1 MTGKE
6 LRRMSR
12 SQLIEIIYELKK
24 REDDYKMQ
32 IDLLQ
37 QKLNERVLCMES
49 AGSIAQASMQ
59 LNRVFE
65 AAQAAADQYLLSVRA
80 AAEAAA
86 EKADQTEA

>member
-32 IDLLQ
+32 IEQLQ
-37 QKLNERVLCMES
+37 QKLNDRVLCMES
-49 AGSIAQASMQ
+49 AGSIA
-59 LNRVFE
+59 
-65 AAQAAADQYLLSVRA
+65 
-80 AAEAAA
+80 
-86 EKADQTEA
+86 